1 MAKMKKPVVRGAR
14 PGGTTPSADAQ
25 RLSKVRNALVS
36 LHKALV
42 EYDRQRYEK
51 TVGPIRSPNHFLEL
65 LTTDPWFAW
74 MHPLSQLIVS
84 MDEALDEKEP
94 LTLVSVDALVKQA
107 GLLLMPTEN
116 GKGFSKHYFDA
127 LQDEPDVV
135 LAHAE
140 ATRLM
145 RQPRGQ

>member
-1 MAKMKKPVVRGAR
+1 MKRPERRGPR
-14 PGGTTPSADAQ
+14 EGPKTLSADAQ
-25 RLSKVRNALVS
+25 ELSRIRDALVR

-42 EYDRQRYEK
+42 EYDRLRYEK

-65 LTTDPWFAW
+65 LTVDPWFGW
-74 MHPLSQLIVS
+74 LHPLSQLIVS

-94 LTLVSVDALVKQA
+94 LTLMTIGALVKQA
-107 GLLLMPTEN
+107 SVLLVPTEE
-116 GKGFSKHYFDA
+116 GKGFSRHYFDA
-127 LQDEPDVV
+127 LQEEPDVV

-145 RQPRGQ
+145 RHPGG